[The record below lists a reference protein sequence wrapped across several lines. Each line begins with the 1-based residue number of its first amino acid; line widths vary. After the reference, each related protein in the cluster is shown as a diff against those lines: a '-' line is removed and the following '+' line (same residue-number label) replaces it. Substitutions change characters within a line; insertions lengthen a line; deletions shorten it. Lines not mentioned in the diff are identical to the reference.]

1 MKKKILMS
9 LSLILITLSLSGCNI
24 KFIEKA
30 PEKEETSEEDT
41 SGLGDVSLAPEDE
54 DHMELSTKEESTE
67 TTTKDSFD
75 KDDFST
81 SETQS
86 TEPPKT
92 LKENQKE
99 INGIVFDTLL
109 KEVYAKEDVALFAS
123 ADLTGKAAT
132 NIKKDTALTLTG
144 LSEDKTI
151 AMVRNATGS
160 IFYVEYRYLT
170 EKNPNPETSQATTT
184 PKPKDDK
191 TSTSQASSETV
202 VDVPEAPSTTP
213 EQQKPQEP
221 QAPSNPQPAQTTQ
234 PTQNP
239 TPNPEPPKAQGGID
253 YPSNPSSTSINLG
266 VTFADESFTAT
277 VVNRTT
283 MNSGPGKVLNSTGYT
298 VIETFEA
305 GTTVNCTGIGNN
317 GYIRVELANGTVGF
331 ILNTDLK
338 R

>member
-1 MKKKILMS
+1 MKKKIFMV
-9 LSLILITLSLSGCNI
+9 LSFMIITFSLSGCNI

-30 PEKEETSEEDT
+30 PEKEETTEEDT
-41 SGLGDVSLAPEDE
+41 SGLGDVSIAPDDE
-54 DHMELSTKEESTE
+54 DHMTISSSEESEE
-67 TTTKDSFD
+67 TSRESFD
-75 KDDFST
+75 KDDVST
-81 SETQS
+81 SES
-86 TEPPKT
+86 SEEPPKT
-92 LKENQKE
+92 LGENQKE

-109 KEVYAKEDVALFAS
+109 KEVYAKEDIALFAS
-123 ADLTGKAAT
+123 ADLTGKAAI
-132 NIKKDTALTLTG
+132 NVEKNTALTLIG
-144 LSEDKTI
+144 LSVDKTI

-170 EKNPNPETSQATTT
+170 EKNPNPETSQTTSEQTPT
-184 PKPKDDK
+184 PKPKDDDK
-191 TSTSQASSETV
+191 TPSSSESSTQVADVPDPEPSTSTPQ
-202 VDVPEAPSTTP
+202 P
-213 EQQKPQEP
+213 QKPQE
-221 QAPSNPQPAQTTQ
+221 NPVQTQ
-234 PTQNP
+234 PTQDP
-239 TPNPEPPKAQGGID
+239 APQPNPDPPVAQGGIP

-277 VVNRTT
+277 VVNTTT
-283 MNSGPGKVLNSTGYT
+283 MNSGPGKVLNSTGYS